1 MVQDVDISGSL
12 VTNDYT
18 NFGPTQTFSG
28 GYFALPTNIGSYSR
42 TEFAVVPEVGLNI
55 GWRINPQA
63 SIILGYSFMY
73 ASNVVRPG
81 NQINRT
87 INTTQSTAYT
97 EDPAARLQGPAQ
109 PSFQFND
116 SNFWAQGIN
125 VGLSYR
131 F

>member
-1 MVQDVDISGSL
+1 M
-12 VTNDYT
+12 
-18 NFGPTQTFSG
+18 
-28 GYFALPTNIGSYSR
+28 
-42 TEFAVVPEVGLNI
+42 VPEVGLNI
-55 GWRINPQA
+55 GYRINPQA

-87 INTTQSTAYT
+87 VNTTQSHFVHRR
-97 EDPAARLQGPAQ
+97 PGGPAGGSRATVVPVQ
-109 PSFQFND
+109 RLG
-116 SNFWAQGIN
+116 FWAQGIN